1 MTMKRLIILTFS
13 LFIFTGSALKAQDS
27 YITSE
32 SLPLAPSKPAVG
44 AITSSF
50 LGNGLFNLEYNLSFP
65 MGEFKDF
72 ISKVGYRG
80 WRFQFQG
87 VINDH
92 ITVGGYTGWYGFY
105 EKRPRTTYELENG
118 AITGTIWTYYY
129 SMPLHAVA
137 QYYFL
142 PESFVQPFIGL
153 AMGVNYDV
161 RELELGVYYVRD
173 ETWDF
178 CFVPE
183 IGAIIPFGQ
192 GSEWGAVIK
201 GRYNYTA
208 YPHYK
213 MNSLQHIDL
222 SFGLAYSY

>member
-1 MTMKRLIILTFS
+1 MKKLIILAIS
-13 LFIFTGSALKAQDS
+13 IGLFGGVSLKAQDS
-27 YITSE
+27 FLDNE
-32 SLPLAPSKPAVG
+32 SFSLAPEKPAAG

-50 LGNGLFNLEYNLSFP
+50 LGNGLFNIEYNVSFP
-65 MGEFKDF
+65 IGEFQDF

-105 EKRPRTTYELENG
+105 EKRPRATYEFEDG
-118 AITGTIWTYYY
+118 AITTTVWTYMYQV
-129 SMPLHAVA
+129 PLHAVA

-161 RELELGVYYVRD
+161 RELEFGVYYLKD

-183 IGAIIPFGQ
+183 VGAIIPFGQ

-201 GRYNYTA
+201 GRYNYTVF
-208 YPHYK
+208 HHQQ
-213 MNSLQHIDL
+213 MNSLQFIDL